1 MSVAQYG
8 RKATLLIGDEQEAL
22 DLSALRFTFATRR
35 GDTQTP
41 NTLHV
46 RIYNVSANT
55 VTKVM
60 KEFTRIVLQA
70 GYEGNYGLIFDG
82 TIKQVRRLRES
93 PTDTVLDITAAD
105 GDSAYNFAV
114 VNKTFAAGSTMTD
127 HLNEY
132 ASVMFGHGV
141 TQGPVAAM
149 PATAFPR
156 GKVMFGLARDYL
168 RCTARTAGM
177 DWSIQDGQLQI
188 VPQTA
193 YIEGDVPQI
202 NAASGMIGLPV
213 QTIGG
218 IEVKMLLNP
227 NIKIGHLIQLNND
240 SIQRYEH
247 QLSLQG
253 EVLGRNVETVQAKIN
268 GDGFYKVMMAQH
280 EGDTRG
286 NDWYTDVVCIDADT
300 TSTNAFN
307 GRRSAPDGNV
317 TPY

>member
-1 MSVAQYG
+1 M
-8 RKATLLIGDEQEAL
+8 GDDQTAI
-22 DLSALRFTFATRR
+22 DLSQLRFTFATRR

-46 RIYNVSANT
+46 KIYNVSAST

-60 KEFTRIVLQA
+60 KEFTRVVLQA

-93 PTDTVLDITAAD
+93 PTDTVLEITAAD

-114 VNKTFAAGSTMTD
+114 VSKTFAAGSTITD
-127 HLNEY
+127 HVNEY

-141 TQGPVAAM
+141 TQGTIAAM
-149 PATAFPR
+149 PATVFPR
-156 GKVMFGLARDYL
+156 GKVMFGLARDHL

-177 DWSIQDGQLQI
+177 DWSIQDGRLQI

-227 NIKIGHLIQLNND
+227 NIKIGHLIQLNNE
-240 SIQRYEH
+240 SIQRYEF
-247 QLSLQG
+247 QQG
-253 EVLGRNVETVQAKIN
+253 AAQEALNSAVDKTYAKLN
-268 GDGFYKVMMAQH
+268 TDGFYKVMMAQH
-280 EGDTRG
+280 QGDTRG
-286 NDWYTDVVCIDADT
+286 NDWYTDVICIDADT
-300 TSTNAFN
+300 TTNPSLA
-307 GRRSAPDGNV
+307 SKSSVAPAGPV
-317 TPY
+317 KPYG